1 MKRGA
6 AYTNFHD
13 FAPVQYKYYTKIGL
27 ENVFNILHCHS
38 HKKTSKME
46 KFCAEI
52 IRRATHQTLA
62 SAGFEKSSRIGG
74 DVLADVFKEY
84 LMFLGKSAQ
93 EAATNAGRTKV
104 NTTDILVAFEDL
116 GINLEELRE
125 WAKTEGKVLG
135 GYAGRKPTL
144 KGIT

>member
-1 MKRGA
+1 
-6 AYTNFHD
+6 
-13 FAPVQYKYYTKIGL
+13 L
-27 ENVFNILHCHS
+27 ENVFNIYLS
-38 HKKTSKME
+38 FSKETSEME

-62 SAGFEKSSRIGG
+62 AAGFEKSSRISG

-104 NTTDILVAFEDL
+104 NTTDILITFEDL
-116 GINLEELRE
+116 GINLEELKE
-125 WAKTEGKVLG
+125 WTKTEGKVLG
-135 GYAGRKPTL
+135 GYAGRKPTVL
-144 KGIT
+144 KGTT